1 MWNILTM
8 EIVQTLFVIVKIVA
22 LSFLCASFIFTLE
35 VAKSEGM
42 ILEKF
47 AEVFRGQILAKTFW
61 RVWVLYFILG
71 CFIKWVVSIW
81 VYRHIMCVCFICNL

>member
-1 MWNILTM
+1 MLNILTM

-47 AEVFRGQILAKTFW
+47 AEVFRWQILAKTFW

-81 VYRHIMCVCFICNL
+81 IYRHFMRVCFICNL

>member
-1 MWNILTM
+1 MLNILTM

-47 AEVFRGQILAKTFW
+47 ANI
-61 RVWVLYFILG
+61 
-71 CFIKWVVSIW
+71 
-81 VYRHIMCVCFICNL
+81 